1 MKGFIIKDLLNL
13 KKSFQT
19 MIFLFA
25 AFLIFS
31 ISMKTPTYLASMITL
46 MLTMTSVSS
55 FTYDDYSKWEKF
67 GRSLPVTK
75 KQIVLS
81 KYLLTLIM
89 ALAGSIISTVSVL
102 IWQAFNSSANLLE
115 NLCIVL
121 VMFSV
126 TLIFTSIAIPLIYK
140 FGVEKYRLINLAI
153 FGGIFLLFMFVFS
166 VYDIS
171 QIPESDFFVILLCL
185 PVLALL
191 FTGISYTISYRIYD
205 KKEL

>member
-1 MKGFIIKDLLNL
+1 MKGLIIKDLLNL

-25 AFLIFS
+25 AFLLFS

-46 MLTMTSVSS
+46 MLTMTSITS

-67 GRSLPVTK
+67 SRSLPVTK

-89 ALAGSIISTVSVL
+89 AAAGSLISSVYIL
-102 IWQAFNSSANLLE
+102 IWQAFNTSASLFE
-115 NLCIVL
+115 NAIIVL

-126 TLIFTSIAIPLIYK
+126 TLIFSGIAIPLIYK
-140 FGVEKYRLINLAI
+140 FGVEKYRLINLAVFGALFLI
-153 FGGIFLLFMFVFS
+153 FMLAFS
-166 VYDIS
+166 MHDMS
-171 QIPESDFFVILLCL
+171 QIPEYIFKTVFLLMPL
-185 PVLALL
+185 FALL
-191 FTGISYTISYRIYD
+191 LTGVSYSIACKIYD
-205 KKEL
+205 KRDL